1 MHAIITAGGIPQPGE
16 PLYPYTQG
24 GSKAL
29 LDICG
34 KPMIQWVVDAICSAQ
49 KVEKVIIVGLSPED
63 GIHGDKVVAFLPNQ
77 GTMLQNLRA
86 GMLGVLEIDPQAR
99 HTLVASSD
107 IPAITPEMVDWEIE
121 TTSRT
126 DLDAYYTIIR
136 KEVME
141 KRFPNSRRSYTRLK
155 DMQVCGGDMNVIRT
169 MAASGNDQLWERI
182 IAARKNA
189 FKQASLIGYDTLLL
203 LLLRRIDLPHAVE
216 RVTRRLNLT
225 AQAVVSPYAEI
236 GMDVDKPHQLE
247 IMRADLASNQA
258 GAASKTA
265 SYAG

>member
-1 MHAIITAGGIPQPGE
+1 MITAGGIPQPGE
-16 PLYPYTQG
+16 PLYAYTQG
-24 GSKAL
+24 GSKAM

-34 KPMIQWVVDAICSAQ
+34 KPMIQWVVDALCKAQ
-49 KVEKVIIVGLSPED
+49 TVEKVLIVGLSSQD
-63 GIHGDKVVAFLPNQ
+63 GIHGDKVEVFLPNQ

-86 GMLGVLEIDPQAR
+86 GMLKILEIDPRAR

-121 TTSRT
+121 TASRT
-126 DLDAYYTIIR
+126 DLDAYYTVIR

-169 MAASGNDQLWERI
+169 MTASGNDQLWERI

-203 LLLRRIDLPHAVE
+203 LLLRQIDLSHAVE
-216 RVTRRLNLT
+216 RVTRRLNLS
-225 AQAVVSPYAEI
+225 AQALVSPYAEI
-236 GMDVDKPHQLE
+236 GMDVDKPSQLE
-247 IMRADLASNQA
+247 MLRADLAESASRTTLNA
-258 GAASKTA
+258 G
-265 SYAG
+265 

>member
-1 MHAIITAGGIPQPGE
+1 VHAIITAGGIPQPGE

-34 KPMIQWVVDAICSAQ
+34 KPMIQWVVDAICTAQ
-49 KVEKVIIVGLSPED
+49 KIEKVIIVGLSPQE
-63 GIHGDKVVAFLPNQ
+63 GVHGDKVVDFLPNQ
-77 GTMLQNLRA
+77 GTMMQNLRA
-86 GMLGVLEIDPQAR
+86 GMLKILEIDPQAR

-126 DLDAYYTIIR
+126 DLDAYYTIIS

-155 DMQVCGGDMNVIRT
+155 DLQVCGGDMNVIRT
-169 MAASGNDQLWERI
+169 MTASGNDQLWERI

-216 RVTRRLNLT
+216 RVTRRLNLS
-225 AQAVVSPYAEI
+225 AEALLSPYAEI
-236 GMDVDKPHQLE
+236 GMDVDKPSQLE
-247 IMRADLASNQA
+247 MLRTDLAARLAES
-258 GAASKTA
+258 ASPTIP
-265 SYAG
+265 YAG

>member
-1 MHAIITAGGIPQPGE
+1 MHAIITAGGIPLPGE

-34 KPMIQWVVDAICSAQ
+34 KPMVQWVVDAICAAQ
-49 KVEKVIIVGLSPED
+49 KVEKVIIVGLSPQA
-63 GIHGDKVVAFLPNQ
+63 GIHGDKIVDFLPNQ

-86 GMLGVLEIDPQAR
+86 AMLKILEIDPQAR

-126 DLDAYYTIIR
+126 DLDVYYVIIR

-141 KRFPNSRRSYTRLK
+141 KRFPNSHRSYTRLK
-155 DMQVCGGDMNVIRT
+155 DLQVCGGDMNVIRT
-169 MAASGNDQLWERI
+169 MTASGNDQLWERI

-216 RVTRRLNLT
+216 RVTHRLNLS
-225 AQAVVSPYAEI
+225 AEALLSPYAEI
-236 GMDVDKPHQLE
+236 GMDIDKPSQLE
-247 IMRADLASNQA
+247 MLRADLATRLA
-258 GAASKTA
+258 EHTPPTIP
-265 SYAG
+265 YAG

>member
-1 MHAIITAGGIPQPGE
+1 MYAIITAGGIPQPGE
-16 PLYPYTQG
+16 SLYPYTQG
-24 GSKAL
+24 ASKAL

-34 KPMIQWVVDAICSAQ
+34 KAMIQWVVDAVCYAQ
-49 KVEKVIIVGLSPED
+49 RVEKVIIVGLPAD
-63 GIHGDKVVAFLPNQ
+63 AGIQGDKIETFLPNQ
-77 GTMLQNLRA
+77 GTMLQNLRT
-86 GMLGVLEIDPQAR
+86 GMLKVLEIDPKAQ
-99 HTLVASSD
+99 HTLIASSD

-126 DLDAYYTIIR
+126 NLDAYYTIIR

-203 LLLRRIDLPHAVE
+203 LLLRRIDLAHAVE

-225 AQAVVSPYAEI
+225 AQAVISPYAEI
-236 GMDVDKPHQLE
+236 GMDVDKPNQLE
-247 IMRADLASNQA
+247 LLRADLASRHA
-258 GAASKTA
+258 GATPPMAT
-265 SYAG
+265 YAG

>member
-1 MHAIITAGGIPQPGE
+1 VHAIITAGGIPKPDE

-24 GSKAL
+24 SSKAL

-34 KPMIQWVVDAICSAQ
+34 KPMIQWVVDAICAAQ
-49 KVEKVIIVGLSPED
+49 KIEKVVIVGLSPQD
-63 GIHGDKVVAFLPNQ
+63 GIHGDKVAAFVPNQ

-86 GMLGVLEIDPQAR
+86 GMFKIMEIDPQAR

-107 IPAITPEMVDWEIE
+107 IPAITPEMVDWEID
-121 TTSRT
+121 TASRT

-155 DMQVCGGDMNVIRT
+155 DMQVCGGDMNVVRT
-169 MAASGNDQLWERI
+169 MIASGNDPLWERI

-203 LLLRRIDLPHAVE
+203 LLLRQIDLPQAVE
-216 RVTRRLNLT
+216 RVTRRLNLS
-225 AQAVVSPYAEI
+225 AQALISPYAEI
-236 GMDVDKPHQLE
+236 GMDVDKPSQLE
-247 IMRADLASNQA
+247 MLRADLASRLGGAVPQQSYHA
-258 GAASKTA
+258 G
-265 SYAG
+265 

>member
-1 MHAIITAGGIPQPGE
+1 VHAIITAGGIPQPGE

-34 KPMIQWVVDAICSAQ
+34 KPMIQWVVDAICTAQ
-49 KVEKVIIVGLSPED
+49 KVEKVIIVGLSSQD
-63 GIHGDKVVAFLPNQ
+63 GIHGDKVVDFLPNQ

-86 GMLGVLEIDPQAR
+86 GMLRILEIDSQAR

-126 DLDAYYTIIR
+126 DLDAYYTLIR

-155 DMQVCGGDMNVIRT
+155 DLQVCGGDMNVIRT
-169 MAASGNDQLWERI
+169 MTASGNDQLWERI
-182 IAARKNA
+182 VAARKNA

-203 LLLRRIDLPHAVE
+203 LLLRRVDLQHAVE
-216 RVTRRLNLT
+216 RVTRRLNLS
-225 AQAVVSPYAEI
+225 AEALLSPYAEI
-236 GMDVDKPHQLE
+236 GMDVDKPSQLE
-247 IMRADLASNQA
+247 MLRADLADRLAKS
-258 GAASKTA
+258 ASPTIP
-265 SYAG
+265 YAG

>member
-1 MHAIITAGGIPQPGE
+1 MYAIITAGGIPKPGE

-24 GSKAL
+24 ASKAL

-34 KPMIQWVVDAICSAQ
+34 KAMIQWVVDAVCNAQ
-49 KVEKVIIVGLSPED
+49 SVERVIIVGLSPD
-63 GIHGDKVVAFLPNQ
+63 AGIQGDKIEAYLPNQ
-77 GTMLQNLRA
+77 GTMLQNLRYA
-86 GMLGVLEIDPQAR
+86 MLKVLEIDPKAH

-107 IPAITPEMVDWEIE
+107 IPAITPEIVDWEIE
-121 TTSRT
+121 ITSRT
-126 DLDAYYTIIR
+126 DLDAYYTIIP

-169 MAASGNDQLWERI
+169 TAASSHDQLWERI

-225 AQAVVSPYAEI
+225 AQALISPYAEL
-236 GMDVDKPHQLE
+236 GMDVDKPNQLE
-247 IMRADLASNQA
+247 MLRADLASRQA
-258 GAASKTA
+258 RATPPTA
-265 SYAG
+265 TYAG

>member
-1 MHAIITAGGIPQPGE
+1 LHAIITAGGIPQTDE

-24 GSKAL
+24 RSKAL

-34 KPMIQWVVDAICSAQ
+34 KPMIQWVIDAVCKAQ
-49 KVEKVIIVGLSPED
+49 KVEKVIIVGLSPQD
-63 GIHGDKVVAFLPNQ
+63 DIHGEKIIAYLPNQ
-77 GTMLQNLRA
+77 GSMLQNLRA
-86 GMLGVLEIDPQAR
+86 GMLKILEIDPQAR

-126 DLDAYYTIIR
+126 DLDAYYAIIR

-141 KRFPNSRRSYTRLK
+141 KRFPHSRRSYTRLK

-169 MAASGNDQLWERI
+169 MTASSNDQLWERI

-189 FKQASLIGYDTLLL
+189 FRQASLIGYDTLLL
-203 LLLRRIDLPHAVE
+203 LLLRRIDLSHAVE
-216 RVTRRLNLT
+216 RVTQRLNLS
-225 AQAVVSPYAEI
+225 AQALISPYAEI
-236 GMDVDKPHQLE
+236 GMDVDKPSQLE
-247 IMRADLASNQA
+247 MLRADLASRQA
-258 GAASKTA
+258 D
-265 SYAG
+265 AGVQTISHAG

>member
-24 GSKAL
+24 SCKAL

-49 KVEKVIIVGLSPED
+49 KVEKIIIVGLSPED
-63 GIHGDKVVAFLPNQ
+63 SIQGDKVVAYLPNQ

-86 GMLGVLEIDPQAR
+86 GMLKILEIDPQAR

-107 IPAITPEMVDWEIE
+107 IPAITPEMIDWEIE

-141 KRFPNSRRSYTRLK
+141 KRFPNSRRTYTRLK
-155 DMQVCGGDMNVIRT
+155 DMQVCGGDLNVIRT
-169 MAASGNDQLWERI
+169 MTASGNDQLWERI
-182 IAARKNA
+182 LAARKSA

-203 LLLRRIDLPHAVE
+203 LLLRRIDLQHAVE

-225 AQAVVSPYAEI
+225 AQALLSPYAEI

-247 IMRADLASNQA
+247 VMRTDLASHRV
-258 GAASKTA
+258 GVSSKTA
-265 SYAG
+265 NYAG

>member
-1 MHAIITAGGIPQPGE
+1 VHAIITAGGIPQPGE

-34 KPMIQWVVDAICSAQ
+34 KPMIQWVVDAICMAQ
-49 KVEKVIIVGLSPED
+49 KVEKVIIVGLSPQD
-63 GIHGDKVVAFLPNQ
+63 GIHGDKVVDFLPNQ
-77 GTMLQNLRA
+77 GTLLQNLRA
-86 GMLGVLEIDPQAR
+86 GMLKIMKIDPQAR

-121 TTSRT
+121 TASRT
-126 DLDAYYTIIR
+126 DLDAYYAIIR

-169 MAASGNDQLWERI
+169 MIASGNDLLWERI

-203 LLLRRIDLPHAVE
+203 LLLRRIDLPRAVE
-216 RVTRRLNLT
+216 RVTRRLNLS
-225 AQAVVSPYAEI
+225 AEALLCPYAEI
-236 GMDVDKPHQLE
+236 GMDVDKPSQLE
-247 IMRADLASNQA
+247 MLRADLAERLA
-258 GAASKTA
+258 KATPPTLP
-265 SYAG
+265 YAG

>member
-1 MHAIITAGGIPQPGE
+1 
-16 PLYPYTQG
+16 
-24 GSKAL
+24 
-29 LDICG
+29 
-34 KPMIQWVVDAICSAQ
+34 
-49 KVEKVIIVGLSPED
+49 
-63 GIHGDKVVAFLPNQ
+63 
-77 GTMLQNLRA
+77 MLQNLRA
-86 GMLGVLEIDPQAR
+86 GMLKVMEIDPQAR

-107 IPAITPEMVDWEIE
+107 IPAITHEMVDWEIE

-169 MAASGNDQLWERI
+169 MTASGNDQLWERI

-247 IMRADLASNQA
+247 IMRADLASHQT
-258 GAASKTA
+258 GAASKMA
-265 SYAG
+265 NYAG

>member
-1 MHAIITAGGIPQPGE
+1 VHAIITAGGIPQPGE

-24 GSKAL
+24 GYKAL

-49 KVEKVIIVGLSPED
+49 KVEKAIIVGLSPED
-63 GIHGDKVVAFLPNQ
+63 GIQGNKIVEFLPNQ

-86 GMLGVLEIDPQAR
+86 GMLKVMEIDPQAR

-141 KRFPNSRRSYTRLK
+141 KRFPNSRRTYTRLK

-247 IMRADLASNQA
+247 IMRADLASHQT
-258 GAASKTA
+258 GAASKMA
-265 SYAG
+265 NYAG

>member
-1 MHAIITAGGIPQPGE
+1 VHAIITAGGIPQPDE

-24 GSKAL
+24 SSKAL
-29 LDICG
+29 IEICG
-34 KPMIQWVVDAICSAQ
+34 KPMIQWVVDALCAAQ
-49 KVEKVIIVGLSPED
+49 KVEKIIIVGLSGEH
-63 GIHGDKVVAFLPNQ
+63 GIHGNKIVAFLPNQ

-86 GMLGVLEIDPQAR
+86 GMLKILEIDPQAS

-107 IPAITPEMVDWEIE
+107 IPAISPEMVDWEIE
-121 TTSRT
+121 ATSRT
-126 DLDAYYTIIR
+126 DLDVYYTIIR

-169 MAASGNDQLWERI
+169 MTASGNDQLWERI

-203 LLLRRIDLPHAVE
+203 LLLRRIALPQAVE
-216 RVTRRLNLT
+216 RVTRRLNLS
-225 AQAVVSPYAEI
+225 AQALVSPYAEI
-236 GMDVDKPHQLE
+236 GMDVDKPSQLE
-247 IMRADLASNQA
+247 LLRADMSAHLASSA
-258 GAASKTA
+258 PRTTT
-265 SYAG
+265 YAG